1 MSQRVLAIGK
11 GGKVFKVGTSEA
23 DAKWYVTDEVA
34 EYAKTVKKGDE
45 IELKARVEG
54 RNNILTFLKITG
66 SSPSTSGTVTTGGAS
81 GYTKKPWTPYE
92 KPQEVQDSIR
102 RQAVGHMTS
111 RTLVGLQGQFDI
123 NNVCELIDVIYA
135 KYLDL
140 TK

>member
-1 MSQRVLAIGK
+1 MKVLAIGK

-45 IELKARVEG
+45 IELKSRVEG
-54 RNNILTFLKITG
+54 RNNILTFIKIVS
-66 SSPSTSGTVTTGGAS
+66 SSPSTGGTATTGAT

-92 KPQEVQDSIR
+92 KPQDVQDSIR
-102 RQAVGHMTS
+102 KQACAHAVS
-111 RTLVGLQGQFDI
+111 RTLIGLQGQFDV
-123 NNVCELIDVIYA
+123 NNVCEIIDVLFA

>member
-1 MSQRVLAIGK
+1 MKVLAIGK
-11 GGKVFKVGTSEA
+11 GGKVFKVGSSEA

-45 IELKARVEG
+45 IELKSRAEG
-54 RNNILTFLKITG
+54 RNNILTFLKIVG
-66 SSPSTSGTVTTGGAS
+66 SAPSTVSGTSSGNAS
-81 GYTKKPWTPYE
+81 GYTKKAWTPYE
-92 KPQEVQDSIR
+92 KPQDVQDSIR

-123 NNVCELIDVIYA
+123 NNVCEIIDVLYA

>member
-1 MSQRVLAIGK
+1 MKVLAIGK
-11 GGKVFKVGTSEA
+11 GGKVFKVGTNEA

-45 IELKARVEG
+45 IELKSRVEG

-66 SSPSTSGTVTTGGAS
+66 SSPSTVSGGTTGGAS
-81 GYTKKPWTPYE
+81 GYTKKSWTPYE

-102 RQAVGHMTS
+102 KQACGHMVS
-111 RTLVGLQGQFDI
+111 RTLIGLQGQFDV
-123 NNVCELIDVIYA
+123 NNVTEIIDVLYA

>member
-1 MSQRVLAIGK
+1 MKVLAIGK
-11 GGKVFKVGTSEA
+11 GGKVFKVGTNES

-34 EYAKTVKKGDE
+34 QYAKQVKIGDE

-54 RNNILTFLKITG
+54 RNNILTFIKITG
-66 SSPSTSGTVTTGGAS
+66 SSAPTGGTTAS
-81 GYTKKPWTPYE
+81 TPSSYQKKAWTPYE

-102 RQAVGHMTS
+102 RQACAHAVS
-111 RTLVGLQGQFDI
+111 RTLIGLQGQFDV
-123 NNVCELIDVIYA
+123 NNVTEIIDVLFA

>member
-1 MSQRVLAIGK
+1 MKVLAIGK
-11 GGKVFKVGTSEA
+11 GGKFFKVGTSEA

-45 IELKARVEG
+45 IELKSRVEG
-54 RNNILTFLKITG
+54 RNNILTFIKIVS
-66 SSPSTSGTVTTGGAS
+66 SSPSTGGTATTGAT

-92 KPQEVQDSIR
+92 KPQDVQDSIR
-102 RQAVGHMTS
+102 KQACAHAVS
-111 RTLVGLQGQFDI
+111 RTLIGLQGQFDV
-123 NNVCELIDVIYA
+123 NNVCEIIDVLFA

>member
-1 MSQRVLAIGK
+1 MAKVLAIGK
-11 GGKVFKVGTSEA
+11 GGKVFKVGSSEA

-45 IELKARVEG
+45 IELKSRTEG
-54 RNNILTFLKITG
+54 RNNILTFIKITG
-66 SSPSTSGTVTTGGAS
+66 SAPSTVTGTTTPT
-81 GYTKKPWTPYE
+81 GYTKKAWTPYE
-92 KPQEVQDSIR
+92 KPQDVQDSIR

-111 RTLVGLQGQFDI
+111 RTLIGLQGQFDI
-123 NNVCELIDVIYA
+123 NNVCEIIDVLYA

>member
-1 MSQRVLAIGK
+1 MGKVLAIGK
-11 GGKVFKVGTSEA
+11 GGKVFKVGSSEA

-45 IELKARVEG
+45 IELKSRAEG
-54 RNNILTFLKITG
+54 RNNILTFLKIVG
-66 SSPSTSGTVTTGGAS
+66 SAPSTVSGTSSGNAS
-81 GYTKKPWTPYE
+81 GYTKKAWTPYE
-92 KPQEVQDSIR
+92 KPQDVQDSIR

-123 NNVCELIDVIYA
+123 NNVCEIIDVLYA